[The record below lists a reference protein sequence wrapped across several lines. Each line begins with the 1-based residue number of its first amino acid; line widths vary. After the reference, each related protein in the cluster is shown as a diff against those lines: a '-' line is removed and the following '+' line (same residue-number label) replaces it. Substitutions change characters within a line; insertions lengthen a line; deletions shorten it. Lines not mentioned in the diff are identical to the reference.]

1 MKRLALLLVA
11 LAPFALTAQETSST
25 LSKAGIE
32 GREIAANLL
41 AMQPVEA
48 ETNLAI
54 LEIRSKM
61 ARTEIPLRIAVNVT
75 PTHWTTT
82 YMANPD
88 NQTEESCL
96 KITRKPSGEA
106 EYLLS
111 TSQGGTNHVCK
122 LSGAETM
129 VPFAGTDFWVADLGM
144 EFLRWPSQTLLKKE
158 LRRGQSCNKLE
169 SIAPPGW
176 TNGYVR
182 VVGWYD
188 IDTGGP
194 VLVWAYDANGKRLK
208 EFKPNE
214 FKKVNGEWQVEEME
228 ISNSRTGSRTTL
240 RFQLDRQ

>member
-1 MKRLALLLVA
+1 
-11 LAPFALTAQETSST
+11 
-25 LSKAGIE
+25 
-32 GREIAANLL
+32 
-41 AMQPVEA
+41 
-48 ETNLAI
+48 
-54 LEIRSKM
+54 
-61 ARTEIPLRIAVNVT
+61 
-75 PTHWTTT
+75 
-82 YMANPD
+82 
-88 NQTEESCL
+88 
-96 KITRKPSGEA
+96 
-106 EYLLS
+106 
-111 TSQGGTNHVCK
+111 
-122 LSGAETM
+122 M

-228 ISNSRTGSRTTL
+228 IATSRTGSRTTM